1 MQIIYSF
8 ILIFSLLNTAIFA
21 QEQIGVAAAVNR
33 NTTDLTLEQERK
45 LVEAGYQII
54 QNHTIETDEIGK
66 AQIESIKIIDD
77 KTFWLTSEDE
87 GFTKSPRLF
96 KIIF

>member
-1 MQIIYSF
+1 MLALVGYDLDHSNHYIFKIKNFDPPNISSF
-8 ILIFSLLNTAIFA
+8 NKAT
-21 QEQIGVAAAVNR
+21 
-33 NTTDLTLEQERK
+33 
-45 LVEAGYQII
+45 
-54 QNHTIETDEIGK
+54 HIGK

>member
-1 MQIIYSF
+1 MQRIYSK
-8 ILIFSLLNTAIFA
+8 LLLLPLFSTSIFA

-66 AQIESIKIIDD
+66 AQIESIKIIDGT
-77 KTFWLTSEDE
+77 TFWLTSEDE
-87 GFTKSPRLF
+87 GFTTSPRLF

>member
-1 MQIIYSF
+1 MQRIYSK
-8 ILIFSLLNTAIFA
+8 ILILLLFSTSIVA

-54 QNHTIETDEIGK
+54 QNPWKLVGCFPQNIVMQISRTMKIFHFLVSVWIGLK
-66 AQIESIKIIDD
+66 
-77 KTFWLTSEDE
+77 L
-87 GFTKSPRLF
+87 
-96 KIIF
+96 